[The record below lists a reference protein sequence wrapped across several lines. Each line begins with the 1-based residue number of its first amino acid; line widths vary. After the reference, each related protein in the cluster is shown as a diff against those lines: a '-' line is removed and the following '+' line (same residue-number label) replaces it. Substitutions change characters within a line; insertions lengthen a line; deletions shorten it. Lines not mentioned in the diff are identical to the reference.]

1 MGEEGKNKNL
11 PCNKDELLFWGL
23 QEDKVVDMEAGKHHK
38 DVYSSS
44 KGSGVDQRHPE
55 ESEAEMDAA
64 GLVAHLA

>member
-1 MGEEGKNKNL
+1 MA
-11 PCNKDELLFWGL
+11 
-23 QEDKVVDMEAGKHHK
+23 DMEAGKHRK

-55 ESEAEMDAA
+55 ESEAGMDAA